1 MGMLL
6 TQDKIKKKHQHLI
19 RIAFF
24 AFRSPET
31 GFRASLGAVLGPSWS
46 RLGAILEPSW
56 AVLALGAVL
65 GPSLAVLGPSWASEG
80 RFWHP
85 SEKRLKSQFYDGKV
99 AVVGPSL
106 RSLTYAH

>member
-65 GPSLAVLGPSWASEG
+65 GPSWAVFGPSWPSES
-80 RFWHP
+80 RFWQP
-85 SEKRLKSQFYDGKV
+85 SEKRQKMQVYDWKV
-99 AVVGPSL
+99 ACLAP
-106 RSLTYAH
+106 